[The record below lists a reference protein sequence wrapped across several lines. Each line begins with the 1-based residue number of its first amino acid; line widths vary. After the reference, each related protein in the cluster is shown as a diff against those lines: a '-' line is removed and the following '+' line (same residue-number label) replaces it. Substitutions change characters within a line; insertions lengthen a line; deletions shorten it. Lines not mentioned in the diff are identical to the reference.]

1 MDLSTLKLQLP
12 DWNVPPE
19 DTFQDF
25 NLFQVLSLL
34 ELVFWGY
41 VPMSAFK
48 LELEAIDSISM

>member
-1 MDLSTLKLQLP
+1 MTDLSTLKLQLP

-25 NLFQVLSLL
+25 NLFQALL
-34 ELVFWGY
+34 ELVLWGC

-48 LELEAIDSISM
+48 LELEAIDSVST